1 MEELNQLLNYKNLKI
16 YQSKTG
22 LKFSLDSVLLASFAT
37 LKYRQKKILDIGTGN
52 APIPLLLSTKTKANI
67 TGIEIQKESA
77 NLAKK
82 SIQKNEL
89 DSQISIICEDVRL
102 WYRQIES
109 DTYDL
114 IICNPPFFSVQ
125 SDSYLNASKEKSIAR
140 HELSLTLDDLCKI
153 SRKILKNNG
162 FLSLVHRPD
171 RLISIIECMKKN
183 HIEPKKIQ
191 YIYPKQNENSHILLI
206 EGKKNG
212 NPGIKILPPLYVHN
226 EDGSYTKEIEKY
238 FS

>member
-22 LKFSLDSVLLASFAT
+22 FKFSLDSVLLASFAT

-82 SIQKNEL
+82 SIQENGL

-191 YIYPKQNENSHILLI
+191 FVYPYKGKEANILLI
-206 EGKKNG
+206 EGSKNG
-212 NPGIKILPPLYVHN
+212 RPGLKIMDPIYVYD
-226 EDGSYTKEIEKY
+226 EKGEYTKEIMAY
-238 FS
+238 F